1 MNELYGNDC
10 PHCGGFR
17 DEESVDIVFDA
28 DVLARML
35 REIYGGLDVRDAVQ
49 RDAFEETL
57 RLFNL
62 ATAEGLSQAAYQ
74 DYDDL
79 FLEQL
84 RTNNEVFSAFRVHR
98 MQNDMAARL
107 LDKDG
112 RLKPFDRWAEDVRDI
127 SSHYAVSWLRTE
139 YATAVIR
146 ARQAAEWKGFRAEA
160 DVLPNLRWMPTTS
173 PEPDNLHRQYW
184 QARLTLP
191 VGHPFWEQHRPG
203 DRWNCKCSLRQTGEP
218 TTAEAVAGFQPVPP
232 APGLDGNPADD
243 GRLFSGSHPYFT
255 KAHPGAGKAA
265 ADIIQVEEADRR
277 FQPVKS
283 VGEAKL
289 KAGKYGV
296 KEFDTGDASIEEV
309 NAVLQVLH
317 DEAAHIPVDLNAI
330 QLRRGLKSTNHT
342 KEVGGY
348 YLESE
353 RKIAINLKG
362 FNENIYRPPVPFEE
376 QLERFGKRLGS
387 LRKQLED
394 IQQRIKKAGKAN
406 KLLKEEEKR
415 LKGSISDIEYKVGKI
430 RQDMAKGKHA
440 LPDTVS
446 ATFKDIR
453 RQVQCE
459 IHHEFGHYV
468 YHRLGEPS
476 FRNFDIEASKYGA
489 TASNEN
495 FAEWYAHYRMRGAA
509 GVPDNLLR
517 LFREAERN
525 VAEDA
530 RHYTVIPTQR
540 GKLRIHD
547 GHGKNERDEN
557 IRVGKYLAEKHGY
570 DIDLQDN
577 PQNKPS
583 ADSYNRTL
591 GVFQEYKVNSTP
603 TISSINNLLR
613 KAKDQANDIVLWI
626 DSDISWEDLMSALRS
641 RVRRTDSINT
651 VTIVR
656 DGKDITVSREDVL
669 KDGFKIRPA
678 DLT

>member
-57 RLFNL
+57 RIFNR

-107 LDKDG
+107 LDGNG

-218 TTAEAVAGFQPVPP
+218 ATAEAVAGFSPVPP

-243 GRLFSGSHPYFT
+243 GRLFSASHPYFT
-255 KAHPGAGKAA
+255 KAHPGAKEA
-265 ADIIQVEEADRR
+265 VEE
-277 FQPVKS
+277 FL
-283 VGEAKL
+283 E
-289 KAGKYGV
+289 
-296 KEFDTGDASIEEV
+296 EEV
-309 NAVLQVLH
+309 
-317 DEAAHIPVDLNAI
+317 
-330 QLRRGLKSTNHT
+330 
-342 KEVGGY
+342 
-348 YLESE
+348 
-353 RKIAINLKG
+353 
-362 FNENIYRPPVPFEE
+362 
-376 QLERFGKRLGS
+376 
-387 LRKQLED
+387 
-394 IQQRIKKAGKAN
+394 
-406 KLLKEEEKR
+406 
-415 LKGSISDIEYKVGKI
+415 
-430 RQDMAKGKHA
+430 
-440 LPDTVS
+440 
-446 ATFKDIR
+446 
-453 RQVQCE
+453 
-459 IHHEFGHYV
+459 
-468 YHRLGEPS
+468 
-476 FRNFDIEASKYGA
+476 
-489 TASNEN
+489 
-495 FAEWYAHYRMRGAA
+495 
-509 GVPDNLLR
+509 
-517 LFREAERN
+517 
-525 VAEDA
+525 
-530 RHYTVIPTQR
+530 HYTLIPTQR
-540 GKLRIHD
+540 GRLRIHD
-547 GHGKNERDEN
+547 GHGKNEREEN

-603 TISSINNLLR
+603 TKNSIDRLIRDGKN
-613 KAKDQANDIVLWI
+613 QADDIVLWI
-626 DSDISWEDLMSALRS
+626 DSDISLGDLRNAITS
-641 RVRRTDSINT
+641 RVRRAENIQTL
-651 VTIVR
+651 TIIR
-656 DGKDITVSREDVL
+656 GDKDVSYKREDIL
-669 KDGFKIRPA
+669 RPDWIIRQA
-678 DLT
+678 DFH